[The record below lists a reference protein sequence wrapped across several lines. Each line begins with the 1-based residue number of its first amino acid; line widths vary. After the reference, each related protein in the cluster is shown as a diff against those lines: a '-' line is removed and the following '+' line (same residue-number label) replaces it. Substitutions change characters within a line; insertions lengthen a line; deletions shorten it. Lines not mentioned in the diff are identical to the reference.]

1 MDGGEEVGREF
12 VVAGSDPAPVLEAA
26 EHALDG
32 VASSVEDRAEARLPA
47 PGSLG
52 RDVWGR
58 ILRFDLLADG
68 VGVVSAVGDD
78 QALGRQIAQQRFGC
92 AAIGGLSGRQQE
104 RSRPAEAI
112 CQRVNLCG
120 ASAAADAERLGA
132 LPPLPPVAQ
141 RCALMCVL
149 SSSNAAGGPP
159 AAARVW
165 NRSAQIPFAAQRTNR
180 L

>member
-1 MDGGEEVGREF
+1 VGGGEL
-12 VVAGSDPAPVLEAA
+12 VVAGRDPAPVLEAA
-26 EHALDG
+26 EHALNG
-32 VASSVEDRAEARLPA
+32 VASAVENRAEARLPA
-47 PGSLG
+47 PVSLG

-58 ILRFDLLADG
+58 TLCFDLLAHG
-68 VGVVSAVGDD
+68 IGVVSAVGDD
-78 QALGRQIAQQRFGC
+78 QALGRQIAQQRFAC

-104 RSRPAEAI
+104 RSRAAEVI
-112 CQRVNLCG
+112 RQRVDLGG
-120 ASAAADAERLGA
+120 ASPAADAERLGA

-165 NRSAQIPFAAQRTNR
+165 NSSPQIPFAAQRTNR